1 MTLLRW
7 SQSTPPA
14 DVVDAH
20 TSHGLS
26 HTRRALLSLT
36 ALSLLPDLAGAQTSI
51 WPERPITIFVP
62 SAPGGAADF
71 TARTFAA
78 YAARAL
84 PGASVLADN
93 RAGAGGILGTI
104 AAKNAAADGY
114 AFLLST
120 NSTHAANVSLYAK
133 PGYDPQKDFEPVG
146 LFGRFGTVLMVRA
159 NSPHDSLPRLLE
171 FARRNPGKLTFGYYS
186 SSSQVPAELL
196 KARAQIDTVG
206 VSYKNITQIITDLI
220 GGQLDFAFLDMLS
233 ASPALQNNSLRAIGV
248 SSPLREPT
256 LPGVPAVADVLP
268 GYAVQGWIGLHA
280 PAGTPRAVIDRM
292 AQITQQACADE
303 GFKKALESRG
313 MMVESMTPERMRAFV
328 AEDVKRWAEWVRL
341 AGITPQ

>member
-1 MTLLRW
+1 MTHKRMSDTPAMADCLAAHNEHAPWHRRRVLL
-7 SQSTPPA
+7 
-14 DVVDAH
+14 
-20 TSHGLS
+20 G
-26 HTRRALLSLT
+26 LT
-36 ALSLLPDLAGAQTSI
+36 ALSLMPGAAGAQTSA

-84 PGASVLADN
+84 PGATVLADN

-104 AAKNAAADGY
+104 AAKNAPADGY

-159 NSPHDSLPRLLE
+159 NSSHDSLPRLLE

-248 SSPLREPT
+248 SSPAREPT
-256 LPGVPAVADVLP
+256 LPGIPAVAEVLP

-280 PAGTPRAVIDRM
+280 PAGTPRAVIERM
-292 AQITQQACADE
+292 AQVTQQACADD
-303 GFKKALESRG
+303 GFRKALESRG

>member
-1 MTLLRW
+1 MKRTDGAHPERP
-7 SQSTPPA
+7 TRNKPA
-14 DVVDAH
+14 R
-20 TSHGLS
+20 G
-26 HTRRALLSLT
+26 RRALLLQAGVLGLVPLART
-36 ALSLLPDLAGAQTSI
+36 ALAST
-51 WPERPITIFVP
+51 WPERAITIFVP

-78 YAARAL
+78 FAARAL
-84 PGASVLADN
+84 PGANVMADN
-93 RAGAGGILGTI
+93 RAGAGGILGTV
-104 AAKNAAADGY
+104 AARNAPPDGY

-146 LFGRFGTVLMVRA
+146 LFGRFGTVLMVRSF
-159 NSPHDSLPRLLE
+159 SPHDSLPRLLD

-248 SSPLREPT
+248 SSPSREPT
-256 LPGVPAVADVLP
+256 LPGVPPVADVLP

-292 AQITQQACADE
+292 AQITQQACADDS
-303 GFKKALESRG
+303 FRKALESRG
-313 MMVESMTPERMRAFV
+313 MMVESMTPDRLRAFV
-328 AEDVKRWAEWVRL
+328 AEDVKRWADWVKL